1 MQLRPITTLAL
12 VAAVG
17 LGLSGC
23 MASTPADEE
32 APAATE
38 VQEDA
43 STAPEA
49 AETGAEDAAEPAAD
63 APIDGWPAEVPVP
76 EGDLEQDASND
87 AQIVGAFR
95 VADASAGEAYA
106 AELEAAG
113 FTPMEGAPSEIAGVE
128 ANVYEGAG
136 HMVATS
142 IVEAGDV
149 VLLSVAI
156 QPM

>member
-1 MQLRPITTLAL
+1 MQPRPITTLAL

-23 MASTPADEE
+23 MASPPADEE

-49 AETGAEDAAEPAAD
+49 EDTGAAEASGD

-136 HMVATS
+136 HLVATS